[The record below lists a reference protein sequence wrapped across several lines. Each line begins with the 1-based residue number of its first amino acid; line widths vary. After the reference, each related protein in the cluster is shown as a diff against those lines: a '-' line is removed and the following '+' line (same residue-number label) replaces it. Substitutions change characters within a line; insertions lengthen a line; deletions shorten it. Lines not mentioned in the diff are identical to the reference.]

1 MIFKSKYPDVEIP
14 NVSLP
19 ELVLGKIAEYGDR
32 PALIDGPS
40 GRTLTHAQVAEGVK
54 RVAAGLAKRGFGKG
68 DTLAIYAPNL
78 PEYALAF
85 LGTAAAGGT
94 CTTANPLYT
103 PDELAFQISDSGAT
117 LLVTVPPLL
126 EAAKAGAEKSG
137 RIQEIFVFGEAEGAT
152 PFAAL
157 LAADPAGAPQVEIDP
172 AEDVVALPYS
182 SGTTGKP
189 KGVMLTHRNL
199 VANIC
204 QTENLDETDDHEVL
218 IGVLPFFHSYGMT
231 VIMAASLTRGA
242 TIVTMPRFDLEGFCG
257 LIQKHEVT
265 LSYVVPPILVGLA
278 KHPVVDNYDLSSLK
292 FLNSGAAPLGEDLA
306 RAVEQRIGCVVKQGY
321 GLTETS
327 PVTHTTPYAK
337 GVPIKVEAVGV
348 AIPNTECKILDIAS
362 GEEVGPDVQ
371 GELYIRG
378 PQVMKGYL
386 NNPQAT
392 EECLD
397 KDGWL
402 RTGDVATI
410 DEDGYYRIHD
420 RLKEFIKYK
429 GFQVAPAELEDYLM
443 GHPAVADAA
452 VVPSPD
458 EEAGEVPKAFIVV
471 KPGVLDGRPADEVAA
486 EIQAY
491 IAAKV
496 APHKKLRLIEF
507 IDEVPKSASGKIL
520 RRFLVQRERERVAAE
535 QGH

>member
-14 NVSLP
+14 NLSLP
-19 ELVLGKIAEYGDR
+19 EFVLGRMAEYGDR

-40 GRTLTHAQVAEGVK
+40 GRTLTYPQVAQGVR
-54 RVAAGLAKRGFGKG
+54 RVAAGLAERGFARGE
-68 DTLAIYAPNL
+68 TLALYSPNL

-85 LGTAAAGGT
+85 LGTAAVGGT

-103 PDELAFQISDSGAT
+103 PDELALQITDSGARF
-117 LLVTVPPLL
+117 LVTVPPLL

-137 RIQEIFVFGEAEGAT
+137 RIDEIFVFGEAAGAT

-157 LAADPAGAPQVEIDP
+157 LASDPAGAPRVECDP
-172 AEDVVALPYS
+172 KNDVVALPYS

-204 QTENLDETDDHEVL
+204 QTENLDDVDDHETL

-231 VIMAASLTRGA
+231 VIMAASLVRGS
-242 TIVTMPRFDLEGFCG
+242 TVITMPRFDLEGFCG
-257 LIQKHEVT
+257 LIQKHKVT
-265 LSYVVPPILVGLA
+265 IGFVVPPILVGLA
-278 KHPVVDNYDLSSLK
+278 KHPVVGQFDLSSLK

-306 RAVEQRIGCVVKQGY
+306 RAVEQRLGCVVKQGY

-327 PVTHTTPYAK
+327 PVTHTSPFAK
-337 GVPIKVEAVGV
+337 DVAIKVETVGV
-348 AIPNTECKILDIAS
+348 AIPNTECKILDLAT
-362 GEEVGPDVQ
+362 GEEVGPNVQ

-386 NNPQAT
+386 NNPEAT
-392 EECLD
+392 DECLD
-397 KDGWL
+397 ADGWL

-458 EEAGEVPKAFIVV
+458 EDAGELPKGFIVL
-471 KPGVLDGRPADEVAA
+471 KPGALDGRPADQVAA

-496 APHKKLRLIEF
+496 APHKKLRLVEF
-507 IDEVPKSASGKIL
+507 IDEIPKSASGKIL
-520 RRFLVQRERERVAAE
+520 RRFLVERERERVKAE
-535 QGH
+535 QRG

>member
-1 MIFKSKYPDVEIP
+1 MIFKSKFPDVEIP
-14 NVSLP
+14 DQSLP
-19 ELVLGKIAEYGDR
+19 DFVLGKMAELGDR
-32 PALIDGPS
+32 AAFIDGPS
-40 GRTLTHAQVAEGVK
+40 GRTLTYDQVAQGIR
-54 RVAAGLAKRGFGKG
+54 RVAASLAKRGFGPG
-68 DTLAIYAPNL
+68 DTFAIYSPNV

-103 PDELAFQISDSGAT
+103 PDELAFQITDSGARY
-117 LLVTVPPLL
+117 LLTVPPLL

-137 RIQEIFVFGEAEGAT
+137 RIDEIFVFGEAEGAT

-157 LAADPAGAPQVEIDP
+157 LASDPADAPGGDCDP
-172 AEDVVALPYS
+172 ANDVVALPYS

-204 QTENLDETDDHEVL
+204 QIEDLDDVDDHETL

-231 VIMAASLTRGA
+231 VIMAASLCRGS
-242 TIVTMPRFDLEGFCG
+242 TVVTMPRFDLEGFCG
-257 LIQKHEVT
+257 LIQKHRVT
-265 LSYVVPPILVGLA
+265 VGFVVPPILVGLA
-278 KHPVVDNYDLSSLK
+278 KHPVVDQYDLSSLK

-306 RAVEQRIGCVVKQGY
+306 VAVKQRIGCVVKQGY

-327 PVTHTTPYAK
+327 PVTHTTPFEEGAE
-337 GVPIKVEAVGV
+337 VKVEAVGV
-348 AIPNTECKILDIAS
+348 AIPNTECKILDLET
-362 GEEVGPDVQ
+362 GEEVGPNTQ

-386 NNPQAT
+386 NNEEAT
-392 EECLD
+392 DECLD
-397 KDGWL
+397 ADGWL
-402 RTGDVATI
+402 RTGDVATV
-410 DEDGYYRIHD
+410 DDDGDYRIHD

-443 GHPAVADAA
+443 GHPSVADAA

-458 EEAGEVPKAFIVV
+458 EEAGEVPKGFVV
-471 KPGVLDGRPADEVAA
+471 LKPGALDGRPADQVAA
-486 EIQAY
+486 DIQSY

-496 APHKKLRLIEF
+496 APHKKLRLVEF

-520 RRFLVQRERERVAAE
+520 RRFLVERERERVRAE
-535 QGH
+535 QGG